1 MKRLRGLKVWF
12 LVSGSIGIIVA
23 LVLAIVA
30 SSHSLNPKLLLT
42 LWPSSIVGL
51 SDPTTVAAN
60 IVIGVYEF
68 GGNFLLY
75 GIIGTGLGF
84 AIRLGSRVR
93 WRALWTRMSSF
104 LSRRTAGPGNPGRSL
119 RKRTARRLRNT
130 PT

>member
-51 SDPTTVAAN
+51 SDPTTSPP
-60 IVIGVYEF
+60 
-68 GGNFLLY
+68 
-75 GIIGTGLGF
+75 
-84 AIRLGSRVR
+84 R
-93 WRALWTRMSSF
+93 
-104 LSRRTAGPGNPGRSL
+104 
-119 RKRTARRLRNT
+119 
-130 PT
+130 